1 MPRIIIRRCLLVSA
15 VVAFAASMLTTTQ
28 LLSPHQNASY
38 VDFSSINPE
47 VLAQTRE
54 LNDLVEQLVY
64 VPVHEVS
71 AMDRLKSVFVH
82 PQYLQLMLK
91 SWMSWFMALF
101 SATLAISLMQLR
113 ELRRAKSG
121 EVSQRMPAPR
131 RNAVG

>member
-15 VVAFAASMLTTTQ
+15 VVAFAASMLTTSQ

-47 VLAQTRE
+47 ILAQTRE

-64 VPVHEVS
+64 VSVNEVS
-71 AMDRLKSVFVH
+71 AMDRLQSVFLH

-101 SATLAISLMQLR
+101 AATLAISLMQQR
-113 ELRRAKSG
+113 ELRRAKSD
-121 EVSQRMPAPR
+121 EVSQRMSAAR

>member
-1 MPRIIIRRCLLVSA
+1 MPRIIIHRCLLVSA

-47 VLAQTRE
+47 ILAQTRE
-54 LNDLVEQLVY
+54 LNNLVEQLVY

-71 AMDRLKSVFVH
+71 AMDRLQSVFLH

-91 SWMSWFMALF
+91 SWMSLFMALL
-101 SATLAISLMQLR
+101 SATLAISLMHLR

-121 EVSQRMPAPR
+121 EVSQRMPAPQ